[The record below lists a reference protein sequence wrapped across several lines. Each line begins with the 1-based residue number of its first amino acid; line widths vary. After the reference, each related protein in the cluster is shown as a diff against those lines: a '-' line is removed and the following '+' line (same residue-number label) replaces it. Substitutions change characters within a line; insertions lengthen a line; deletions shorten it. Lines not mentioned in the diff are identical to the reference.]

1 MNETNNQFNFEL
13 QKQIDGTLP
22 KGHIYQL
29 GKPGVILR
37 SAGFPDMPIELAA
50 SHLADKAKTAHHP
63 FDIAEVKDLVNALQ
77 NPLAVFSYGDKT
89 KAQNVIVELTHDG
102 KNFVV
107 GVHFNQKRHG
117 IMVSDIRGLYPKD
130 NAEWL
135 NWIVQ
140 GKALY
145 IDKTRIQILINQQRR
160 TLAEVEYLNLDSAAK
175 IIKNFINPS
184 FSEENFSKPKK

>member
-1 MNETNNQFNFEL
+1 
-13 QKQIDGTLP
+13 
-22 KGHIYQL
+22 
-29 GKPGVILR
+29 
-37 SAGFPDMPIELAA
+37 
-50 SHLADKAKTAHHP
+50 
-63 FDIAEVKDLVNALQ
+63 
-77 NPLAVFSYGDKT
+77 
-89 KAQNVIVELTHDG
+89 
-102 KNFVV
+102 
-107 GVHFNQKRHG
+107 
-117 IMVSDIRGLYPKD
+117 MVSDIRGLYPKD

-160 TLAEVEYLNLDSAAK
+160 TLAEVEYLNLDSTAK